1 MVIDRRSIAQ
11 GKLMT
16 ELKPYP
22 SNPDLIGGR
31 VCLVFAN
38 TVGGNRQI
46 YKREY
51 LNNYAD
57 LVSWSRHAGLLTDS
71 EAQQLLAE
79 ATQHPAEAAAIFERA
94 IILRETIY
102 RIFSA
107 IAADKIPTAA
117 DLNVLNEA
125 LAKALAHLRVTPGK
139 TGFTWTWHNEPGA
152 LDTMLWPIVRSAG
165 ELLTSAQVAQVRECA
180 GDTCSWLFLDTSKN
194 HSRRWC
200 DMKDCGN
207 RAKAKRHYARS
218 RVASRL
224 KAH

>member
-1 MVIDRRSIAQ
+1 
-11 GKLMT
+11 MT

-38 TVGGNRQI
+38 TVGGSRHG
-46 YKREY
+46 YEREY

-57 LVSWSRHAGLLTDS
+57 LVAWSRHAGLLTDS
-71 EAQQLLAE
+71 EGRQLMAE
-79 ATQHPAEAAAIFERA
+79 ARRHPAGAAEIFERA

-107 IAADKIPTAA
+107 IAAGQSPAAA
-117 DLNVLNEA
+117 DLNILNDALAEA
-125 LAKALAHLRVTPGK
+125 LTHLRVTPGK
-139 TGFTWTWHNEPGA
+139 TGFAWTWHNQPGA
-152 LDTMLWPIVRSAG
+152 LDAMLWPIVQSAG
-165 ELLTSAQVAQVRECA
+165 ELLTSAQIVQVRECA

-218 RVASRL
+218 RATSRL